1 MMMMKKYILFMML
14 TLSAM
19 LISCNSE
26 KEEEQQPKKKKAP
39 LVSVEPAMKTKMVS
53 YVEITGTIQP
63 NIFTDI
69 KSSADGILE
78 SLRARENQ
86 TVEKDDIIAVINPSD
101 RMAVI
106 SNNQLKVDLLEEKVK
121 EADNNSEKHEKL
133 IQELDKAKSNL
144 EYAKNMYQTI
154 PVICPMSG
162 LVTQRWLDEGSQ
174 VSDQENIIT
183 ISDMSSLV
191 IKAEVNEKYF
201 EAIKQGKKLPVI
213 LNAYPNDTLTG
224 KISLVYPQVDQVT
237 RSVKFDIKILNF
249 DKTLLPG
256 MMASVKIPVSVREN
270 AVSAPEHA
278 VLSSPDDKYF
288 LFVVNEDSL
297 AQKRIVHTGISS
309 GNKIEIIKGLEE
321 NEIVVVSGQEML
333 KDSIKVKIMGTSRA
347 EKK

>member
-1 MMMMKKYILFMML
+1 MMKKYTLVMLL
-14 TLSAM
+14 TLAAM

-26 KEEEQQPKKKKAP
+26 QGPAQQPKKKKVP

-53 YVEITGTIQP
+53 FIEITGTIQP

-69 KSSADGILE
+69 KSPADGILE

-86 TVEKDDIIAVINPSD
+86 MVEKDDIIAVINPND
-101 RMAVI
+101 RVAVI

-224 KISLVYPQVDQVT
+224 KISLVYPQVDPVT

-249 DKTLLPG
+249 DKPLLPG

-270 AVSAPEHA
+270 AVSVPEHA

-333 KDSIKVKIMGTSRA
+333 KDSVKVKIVGTSRA